1 MRCTSDAARALCTA
15 RGQSAP
21 CRRPHPRRDGAG
33 QEPQTR
39 ASWHARCDGEGALQS
54 IPHACSLLVPH
65 TLSFTGSANLGD
77 ESDLERTKPNRGPPL
92 PGNFCQIEETAFFG
106 TVLRKQCRD
115 AALRRGPRGPCRARR
130 RRSVFPDLEVKMISI
145 SKSPCSFCIGYT
157 RIIPK
162 LATRSR
168 GS

>member
-54 IPHACSLLVPH
+54 IPRACSLPVPH

-92 PGNFCQIEETAFFG
+92 PGNFCQIEETAFSG
-106 TVLRKQCRD
+106 TVFCENN
-115 AALRRGPRGPCRARR
+115 AATQLSGAGLAARVEHAGGGVSSR
-130 RRSVFPDLEVKMISI
+130 IS
-145 SKSPCSFCIGYT
+145 
-157 RIIPK
+157 R
-162 LATRSR
+162 
-168 GS
+168 